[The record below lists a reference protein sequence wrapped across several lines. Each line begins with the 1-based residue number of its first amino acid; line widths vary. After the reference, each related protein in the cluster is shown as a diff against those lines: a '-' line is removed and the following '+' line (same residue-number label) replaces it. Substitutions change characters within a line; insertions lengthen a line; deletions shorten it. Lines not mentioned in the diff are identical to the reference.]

1 MRKRVANSLNS
12 RDVCNAST
20 PGFKPTPP
28 KNKRKQQL
36 FFFSFS
42 LWVFLFR
49 FALIR
54 GKALRFDSTQSG
66 LHWCHNRKDE
76 KPTNWGRRTGLLVPF
91 KNRGLASEVGEL
103 DVAALGGLASGV
115 GEFPKNASK

>member
-54 GKALRFDSTQSG
+54 GKGHSFGDPIGQIAKPR
-66 LHWCHNRKDE
+66 RKLE
-76 KPTNWGRRTGLLVPF
+76 GK
-91 KNRGLASEVGEL
+91 
-103 DVAALGGLASGV
+103 
-115 GEFPKNASK
+115 